1 MIELAVFAS
10 GNGSNAEVLY
20 RYFESHPRIRISL
33 ICTNNAHA
41 GVIGRGQRLN
51 VPVVVFSSAMLNGG
65 ALSPLLSKFNISGIV
80 LAGFLKLIPF
90 DLIDAYPDAI
100 LNIHP
105 SLLPAYGGKGM
116 YGSRVHEAVL
126 AAGEKNSGIT
136 IHLVNREYDKGR
148 VLFQEGLEIH
158 PSETPES
165 LAGRIHQLEHTYF
178 PKVVERY
185 FDEVWHG

>member
-41 GVIGRGQRLN
+41 GVILRGQKLN
-51 VPVVVFSSAMLNGG
+51 VPVVVFSSKMLRDGDLG
-65 ALSPLLSKFNISGIV
+65 ELFKQLNISGIV
-80 LAGFLKLIPF
+80 LAGFLKLIPSS
-90 DLIDAYPDAI
+90 LIDQFPDAI

-105 SLLPAYGGKGM
+105 ALLPAYGGKGM
-116 YGSRVHEAVL
+116 YGARVHEAVI
-126 AAGEKNSGIT
+126 AAGEPKSGIS
-136 IHLVNREYDKGR
+136 IHLVNHEYDKGR
-148 VLFQEGLEIH
+148 ILFQEEIELATA
-158 PSETPES
+158 ETPDS
-165 LAGRIHQLEHTYF
+165 LAARIHDLEHKYF

-185 FDEVWHG
+185 FSEMWMG